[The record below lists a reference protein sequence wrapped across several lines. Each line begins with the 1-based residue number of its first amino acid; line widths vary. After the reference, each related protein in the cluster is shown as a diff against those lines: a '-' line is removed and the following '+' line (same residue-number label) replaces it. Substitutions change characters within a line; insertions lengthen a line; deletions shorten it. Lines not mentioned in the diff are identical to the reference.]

1 MGDDYKLFKVTDVVK
16 RTGIDKHGEIYEY
29 YEVYFETASGLKSSI
44 TVPVN
49 TKKEDIER
57 IVSVEAQKLEDIYH
71 LKK

>member
-1 MGDDYKLFKVTDVVK
+1 MTEDIKLYKVTDIVK

-49 TKKEDIER
+49 TKKEDIEK
-57 IVSVEAQKLEDIYH
+57 IVTEEAQKLEDIYH